1 MKKVFLLSVVA
12 LIVLALSLGVFAFQN
27 EPDGF
32 RGLKWGDP
40 PTEDMA
46 YWELVVGLDLYIL
59 PGEKLSL
66 GEAKLEIITYCF
78 YEDRFMEVNL
88 HFLGLENYKLLMEIC
103 RTKFGKEV
111 EHSASNLYWVS
122 SQSEVS
128 MDYLPSKNQGVLTL
142 ASFPI
147 FAEYVDAMKAA
158 QAKETPGG
166 W

>member
-1 MKKVFLLSVVA
+1 MKKGIVLLVV
-12 LIVLALSLGVFAFQN
+12 LFLALSLGAFAFQN
-27 EPDGF
+27 EPQGF
-32 RGLKWGDP
+32 RGLEWGDP

-46 YWELVVGLDLYIL
+46 FWDLVEGLDLYIL

-88 HFLGLENYKLLMEIC
+88 HFLGLNNYALLMGIC
-103 RTKFGKEV
+103 RTTFGKEV
-111 EHSASNLYWVS
+111 EQSASDLYWVS

-128 MDYLPSKNQGVLTL
+128 MDYLSAKNQGVLTL

-147 FAEYVDAMKAA
+147 FVEYVDAMKAA
-158 QAKETPGG
+158 QAKESPGG